1 MRHAYGAFNKALEK
15 LYGKQQLYLADTQ
28 LPFDFDPDIFEAAS
42 RVVYDAGGFDTELL
56 KDQKV
61 RDLIDETLR
70 CLSQAIDNAIPVDVP
85 DTLRYAL
92 ENNAFVFSGFKTF
105 HAMRE
110 VGLSM
115 LTDDGNIKLWPQFR
129 DDVRLL
135 NEHYNTNY
143 LYAEYKHAMGTA
155 QMAVKWQ
162 QIEKDGDRYLLQYR
176 TAGDDK
182 VRDDHRLLDGTT
194 LPPSDPFWASYYPPN
209 GWGCRCTAVQV
220 RRDKYPQS
228 DPALAMKRGDNATDG
243 VKQRIF
249 RFNAGKT
256 LQLFPPKHPYYK
268 APTAA
273 KKAIMGYVPQVFD
286 AKTVEQAEQL
296 FRDKLG
302 VTCSLK
308 GFKKKHLA
316 QVEDIF
322 KCVDQHFQMHPEL
335 RDKIKFVG
343 TSQGRQQLYEEAEF
357 LRLKASLGGMISE
370 DRLRRQAKA
379 NARRQCAAGANTYA
393 YSAPYTG
400 HGLNGL
406 AFNASFQGEKVQES
420 LASDQKSKWH
430 PVGCDTLKSIFDHE
444 FGHKID
450 EMLGLYTDP
459 DYLKIYN
466 EAKAKGEDYI
476 RENLSR
482 YAYNPPSFRKKNYDP
497 RKEFLAE
504 AWSEYLNNETPRP
517 IAAAVGAL
525 IRKKYGAFKKT

>member
-1 MRHAYGAFNKALEK
+1 MRHAYGAFNKALKK

-61 RDLIDETLR
+61 RNLIDETLR

-182 VRDDHRLLDGTT
+182 VRDEHRLLDGTT

-273 KKAIMGYVPQVFD
+273 KKIIHELAQRRSDNRQVFRQYSDDPNYNDVQFNTDTYGMKATHKGHAVHTNEQTRYFGLSPNELELACQDNIFRMGHRAILRDESQKRNGNYLPALDLELDGIIMDIRSITAGEHYGNAIMAKHRQLRNVKHKTGLETDALCLYFHLPEMFSEQKLQHDIEWYKRTLQQYEAKQRIHHIYVVVNG
-286 AKTVEQAEQL
+286 A
-296 FRDKLG
+296 
-302 VTCSLK
+302 
-308 GFKKKHLA
+308 
-316 QVEDIF
+316 EDI
-322 KCVDQHFQMHPEL
+322 KH
-335 RDKIKFVG
+335 
-343 TSQGRQQLYEEAEF
+343 
-357 LRLKASLGGMISE
+357 
-370 DRLRRQAKA
+370 
-379 NARRQCAAGANTYA
+379 
-393 YSAPYTG
+393 
-400 HGLNGL
+400 
-406 AFNASFQGEKVQES
+406 
-420 LASDQKSKWH
+420 
-430 PVGCDTLKSIFDHE
+430 
-444 FGHKID
+444 
-450 EMLGLYTDP
+450 
-459 DYLKIYN
+459 
-466 EAKAKGEDYI
+466 
-476 RENLSR
+476 
-482 YAYNPPSFRKKNYDP
+482 YD
-497 RKEFLAE
+497 L
-504 AWSEYLNNETPRP
+504 
-517 IAAAVGAL
+517 
-525 IRKKYGAFKKT
+525 